1 MSILSGYKK
10 FKKYLKTTDGY
21 QLISYFTSSDTVNMV
36 DENGNITDTTLT
48 ESISKVG
55 KGRELT
61 QAEYDALSEE
71 EKRNGTV
78 YYITDSG
85 GVVSVVALTREA
97 YDALGDT
104 TSADGR
110 IYLVTDE
117 KYEKTDKNIAF
128 DDSNTTIGASTVHD
142 AIEALNIDIVK
153 INDKYKEEY
162 IDISVTD
169 VTASLT
175 RYSIGNINQPDGYS
189 VDTVYMTSY
198 GNGKTMYSSNFVA
211 VPFIGS
217 SVLYVAIQKVAGS
230 STTFTGK
237 ACIRYKKNEN

>member
-117 KYEKTDKNIAF
+117 KYEETAKNIAF

-175 RYSIGNINQPDGYS
+175 RYSIGNINQ
-189 VDTVYMTSY
+189 
-198 GNGKTMYSSNFVA
+198 
-211 VPFIGS
+211 
-217 SVLYVAIQKVAGS
+217 
-230 STTFTGK
+230 
-237 ACIRYKKNEN
+237 